1 MIWRHSGE
9 EQKEKLDRTCV
20 PPLVSL
26 QLVGAGELPSA
37 VCELALVGLLA
48 WTRTRRQTHANDVR
62 RALKKTPALV
72 SHSVCRPSLISGQKK
87 TRERVAKTG
96 CLVIIHCSQLLIWI
110 TLKSKAFDFLHAAVF
125 LLTLVLFPSFKD
137 SSTLIFLRYILPH
150 HLLLATSSHTFTSVE
165 NVNTFDAIY
174 LPFPPLSPVCL
185 RPCICRWESLK

>member
-62 RALKKTPALV
+62 RTLK
-72 SHSVCRPSLISGQKK
+72 RPRRLFRTACAVRLLSADKK
-87 TRERVAKTG
+87 NRERVAKTG

-110 TLKSKAFDFLHAAVF
+110 TLKSNTFDFLHAAVF
-125 LLTLVLFPSFKD
+125 LLILVLFPSFKD

-150 HLLLATSSHTFTSVE
+150 HLLLATSNHTFTSVE
-165 NVNTFDAIY
+165 NVNTFDGIY
-174 LPFPPLSPVCL
+174 LPFPPFSPVCL
-185 RPCICRWESLK
+185 RPCICRCESLK